1 MVLILL
7 YYIKMEG
14 FMKYLKLIMK
24 KNRLVKHN
32 KFLRYVILFYQEE
45 IINIKLLLL
54 IAQMLIW

>member
-1 MVLILL
+1 MVLIQL
-7 YYIKMEG
+7 YYIKMVD

-54 IAQMLIW
+54 IAQMLI